1 MSKQY
6 SSDQALHDKI
16 MHGVNTLADNVAA
29 TLGPRGRN
37 VILHQKGKQPIVTKD
52 GVTVAK
58 FVDLDDPVE
67 NVGAQIIKE
76 AASQTNAVAGDGT
89 TTATVLSRAI
99 LIFAAIEQFY
109 SLKWALCRRP
119 VCIPLQMLTICKTAH
134 LLMFRYYYRILS
146 QQI

>member
-76 AASQTNAVAGDGT
+76 AASQTT
-89 TTATVLSRAI
+89 QSLETALQPQ
-99 LIFAAIEQFY
+99 LCCPGQFY
-109 SLKWALCRRP
+109 RRP
-119 VCIPLQMLTICKTAH
+119 RSTLLPALLPL
-134 LLMFRYYYRILS
+134 S
-146 QQI
+146 